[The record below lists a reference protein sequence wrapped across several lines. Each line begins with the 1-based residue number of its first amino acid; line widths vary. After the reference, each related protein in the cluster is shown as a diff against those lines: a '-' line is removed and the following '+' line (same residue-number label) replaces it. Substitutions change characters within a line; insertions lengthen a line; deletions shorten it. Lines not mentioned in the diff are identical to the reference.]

1 MTILFLNGTANG
13 VSPNVHNSTGGNHV
27 FSVRGTFD
35 GATCTLQLLN
45 PDDPNAQYA
54 DVENAALTVP
64 IDKSVEYIPNG
75 WTARAVIS
83 GAGASTDIF
92 AGIST

>member
-1 MTILFLNGTANG
+1 MTILFLNGIADG
-13 VSPNVHNSTGGNHV
+13 PSPNEHKSTGGNHV
-27 FSVRGTFD
+27 FSVRGNFD

-54 DVENAALTVP
+54 NVENASLTLS